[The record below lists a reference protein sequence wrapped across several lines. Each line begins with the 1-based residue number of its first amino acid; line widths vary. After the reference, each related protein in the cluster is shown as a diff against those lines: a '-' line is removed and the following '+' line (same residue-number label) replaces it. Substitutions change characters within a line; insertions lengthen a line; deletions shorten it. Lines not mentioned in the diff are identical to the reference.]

1 MQKSIWIF
9 GIIAG
14 IICAVLEYLFFKAV
28 GSSANVMF
36 VSKIAVFTVCL
47 IFGLILAKKLL
58 GGIISI
64 ARTILSGLLISLIR
78 AGVMII
84 VFLYLYSPSGEF
96 YQPRAEEAFVVAAA
110 KVDADE
116 LIKPADKEM
125 ELDIIKGQI
134 ARQYEPIGYSL
145 VTIGGSL
152 VTGLVLSILMAAF
165 IGKNMMYEE

>member
-47 IFGLILAKKLL
+47 IFGLILAKKLQ
-58 GGIISI
+58 GGIIS
-64 ARTILSGLLISLIR
+64 TILSGLLISLIR

-96 YQPRAEEAFVVAAA
+96 YQPRADEAFVVAAA

-134 ARQYEPIGYSL
+134 ARQYEPVGYSL